1 MSSMMR
7 DPDSEGSNLGGKS
20 SIGSLSPTRQWAL
33 SVGFYVNDPD
43 SSVSSHDVFPQFTA
57 QVIGVS
63 NLPVCSF
70 QRGI

>member
-20 SIGSLSPTRQWAL
+20 SIGRSILTREWVL
-33 SVGFYVNDPD
+33 NVGIYVNDPD

-57 QVIGVS
+57 TSIGLS